1 MFGNLSD
8 RLQDVFEKL
17 RRQKTL
23 TDDNIGEAL
32 REVKMALLEADV
44 NIAIVKDFVSCIR
57 SELVGRKIDARLDP
71 RQEFVRLVHEKLV
84 EIMGGT
90 SEESEFRKGR
100 LQRIMLVGLQGSGKT
115 TTAGKLALKYKDFS
129 PLLVACDVYR
139 PAAIRQLE
147 TVSSKAGAA
156 FFEQGTDNP
165 VQIAES
171 GLKKAASDNHS
182 LVIFDT
188 AGRLQIDED
197 LMQELEN
204 MKSAIKPDEILLVID
219 SMTGQE
225 AVKVAMAFD
234 QRLSITGVIL
244 SKTDGDARGGAAL
257 SIRKTVGKP
266 IRYIGVGEKLDGL
279 EVFDPERM
287 ASRILGM
294 GDIVGLAEKAS
305 SVIEEKDAKRMQR
318 KMLSGEFNLVDF
330 LSQLELMNKLGPLE
344 DIMRMMPG
352 MGRVD
357 LPLDGVEKQM
367 GKTVAI
373 IRSMTPGERLKPDVL
388 NASRK
393 KRIAKGSGTDVQEIN
408 NLLRQFEQMK
418 SMMKQLKKMGL
429 FKPSNLAKG
438 KLPFGF

>member
-1 MFGNLSD
+1 
-8 RLQDVFEKL
+8 
-17 RRQKTL
+17 
-23 TDDNIGEAL
+23 
-32 REVKMALLEADV
+32 
-44 NIAIVKDFVSCIR
+44 
-57 SELVGRKIDARLDP
+57 
-71 RQEFVRLVHEKLV
+71 
-84 EIMGGT
+84 
-90 SEESEFRKGR
+90 
-100 LQRIMLVGLQGSGKT
+100 
-115 TTAGKLALKYKDFS
+115 
-129 PLLVACDVYR
+129 VA
-139 PAAIRQLE
+139 
-147 TVSSKAGAA
+147 T
-156 FFEQGTDNP
+156 
-165 VQIAES
+165 
-171 GLKKAASDNHS
+171 
-182 LVIFDT
+182 
-188 AGRLQIDED
+188 
-197 LMQELEN
+197 
-204 MKSAIKPDEILLVID
+204 
-219 SMTGQE
+219 
-225 AVKVAMAFD
+225 AFD

-257 SIRKTVGKP
+257 SIRKTVGRP

-418 SMMKQLKKMGL
+418 TMMKQLKKMGL